1 LVCKGDR
8 GRVAGGRDGNN
19 IVAACE
25 TRLNRID
32 RGDRGVR
39 PHRVFTMSA
48 DRMWAKNGN
57 GDIDSAG
64 RWRITDP
71 PIPGFGK
78 MGRFI
83 PAVFLYPYHRVL
95 GQVG

>member
-1 LVCKGDR
+1 
-8 GRVAGGRDGNN
+8 
-19 IVAACE
+19 
-25 TRLNRID
+25 
-32 RGDRGVR
+32 
-39 PHRVFTMSA
+39 
-48 DRMWAKNGN
+48 MWAKNGN